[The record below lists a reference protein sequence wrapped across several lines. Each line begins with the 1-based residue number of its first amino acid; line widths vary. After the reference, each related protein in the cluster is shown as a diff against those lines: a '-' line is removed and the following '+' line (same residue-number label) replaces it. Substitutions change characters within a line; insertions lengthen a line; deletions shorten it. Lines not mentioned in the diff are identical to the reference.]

1 MKRLIL
7 LILLTAFTLT
17 NYAKESP
24 HRFGVTFEGGI
35 SKASMARA
43 NNGQPWHELYGTAG
57 GTFFYQYRISE
68 HFAIRPEIGLY
79 SYFFDV
85 PGPGS
90 IGSGEIFATLNTRMG
105 LSLSAYIFSSKQ
117 VSFPVTLTPFV
128 SVRLYD
134 SAGKAKDYFSDCELP
149 IVRNNY
155 FSGGIQIALGAEI
168 LLADPFGFG
177 ISFFTRFGD
186 VLSTGG
192 QSTGI
197 IPSIGA
203 SLSLFW

>member
-1 MKRLIL
+1 MKKLIM
-7 LILLTAFTLT
+7 IFLLTALTTLC
-17 NYAKESP
+17 YAKESP

-35 SKASMARA
+35 SKYFIIRA
-43 NNGQPWHELYGTAG
+43 DNGEPWHELYGTAG
-57 GTFFYQYRISE
+57 GTFFYQYKFSE

-90 IGSGEIFATLNTRMG
+90 IGSNEIFATLNTRIGM
-105 LSLSAYIFSSKQ
+105 SLSAYIFSSKH
-117 VSFPVTLTPFV
+117 VSFPVILTPFV
-128 SVRLYD
+128 SARLYD

-155 FSGGIQIALGAEI
+155 FSGGIQIALGGEI
-168 LLADPFGFG
+168 LIADPFGFG
-177 ISFFTRFGD
+177 MSFFTRFGD
-186 VLSTGG
+186 SLSTGG
-192 QSTGI
+192 QSTGV
-197 IPSIGA
+197 IPSFGV